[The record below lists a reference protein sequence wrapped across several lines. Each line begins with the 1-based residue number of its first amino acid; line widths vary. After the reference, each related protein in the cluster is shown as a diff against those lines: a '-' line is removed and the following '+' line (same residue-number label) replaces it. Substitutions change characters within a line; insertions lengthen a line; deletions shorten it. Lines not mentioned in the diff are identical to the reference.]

1 MSATKIITRAEVAK
15 HSTEKDLWMVIHGKV
30 YDVTAFTDEHPGG
43 VDTLTDVGGA
53 DGTADFDNVGHS
65 ESAKQ
70 QLKKFLIGELPEEE
84 KKMKIKKQSHD
95 ASSSSNVAIAFVV
108 VLVAVVLFL
117 ILQK

>member
-1 MSATKIITRAEVAK
+1 MIRRPPRSTLSSSSAA
-15 HSTEKDLWMVIHGKV
+15 SDV
-30 YDVTAFTDEHPGG
+30 YKRQEHPGG

-53 DGTADFDNVGHS
+53 DGTADFENVGHS

-70 QLKKFLIGELPEEE
+70 QLKKYLIGELPEEE

-95 ASSSSNVAIAFVV
+95 AGSSSNVAIAFVV
-108 VLVAVVLFL
+108 VLVGVVLFL